1 MEGTS
6 WKDWTQQDSHSH
18 SSARCQGFQ
27 GPSLTIVPRTDN
39 GRRTPCLDSRP
50 SVLAVCNA
58 SSHPWTPTTSP
69 SVTIHPRRLLAV
81 YHPAVGAPSSYLD
94 RFIVHSATAPPCNNG
109 PAPRP
114 RRLDLSSSNMASRDE
129 SGEPGASLSLP
140 GSAGPISPTAP
151 IRSLGSA
158 TDTCHPLRTF
168 SLPAAPVRLP
178 DDGVLSR
185 SLATR
190 AVQRPLPDDGRRLC
204 SAARAPNTHRLR
216 TRPGHQAQ
224 TSPSLA
230 WEAEM
235 CLLACDVATHAP
247 TTTYEM
253 HRLGGSECD
262 VCSCRLGRGGGLLRD
277 ASFDQGTGRDLDHH
291 TESLPSLEHT
301 SKVTQL
307 A

>member
-1 MEGTS
+1 M
-6 WKDWTQQDSHSH
+6 
-18 SSARCQGFQ
+18 
-27 GPSLTIVPRTDN
+27 PRK
-39 GRRTPCLDSRP
+39 
-50 SVLAVCNA
+50 
-58 SSHPWTPTTSP
+58 PTLR
-69 SVTIHPRRLLAV
+69 PRRVQRELASMGTHHDSLRR
-81 YHPAVGAPSSYLD
+81 HPPAPAACSLPPCRRCSSSYLD
-94 RFIVHSATAPPCNNG
+94 RFIVYSATAPPCNNG

-114 RRLDLSSSNMASRDE
+114 PRLDLSSSNMASRDE

-158 TDTCHPLRTF
+158 TDTRHPLLSI

-190 AVQRPLPDDGRRLC
+190 AVQRPLPGDGRRLC

-277 ASFDQGTGRDLDHH
+277 ASFDQGTGRDLDCHH
-291 TESLPSLEHT
+291 GISPLTGTHKQGHPTRLSGCRSRQSTFHRPPATAISSVSVCAPAVCSPSACRDRGADGE
-301 SKVTQL
+301 
-307 A
+307 